1 MREFRPFGSVGE
13 VLGAA
18 ERSFGRLEE
27 ADWLEAFAGHPRIGE
42 TGDPVANKEQSAMGG
57 AEVETLEALA
67 DVNARYEDKF
77 GFTYIVFA
85 TGKNAV
91 EMLSIAKNRLGN
103 RRDQEVAIA
112 AGEQRLITQ
121 TRLKRMLCQNGLE

>member
-1 MREFRPFGSVGE
+1 
-13 VLGAA
+13 
-18 ERSFGRLEE
+18 
-27 ADWLEAFAGHPRIGE
+27 
-42 TGDPVANKEQSAMGG
+42 MGG

-67 DVNARYEDKF
+67 DANARYEDKF

-91 EMLSIAKNRLGN
+91 EMLSIAENRLGN

-112 AGEQRLITQ
+112 AGEQRLITR
-121 TRLKRMLCQNGLE
+121 TRLKRMLSQNGLE